1 MEDEWTGRAKGNLYL
16 LDTTATVFSSFS
28 IPYIASNVTCQNKT
42 SAESVSACFDSLT
55 SVKNKCHNVHL
66 WHARLGNPSISR
78 QLLLSLCISHI
89 TLNKDVQFSCSI
101 CPLAKQKRLPFPN
114 ANHVAPNAFDLI
126 HCGT

>member
-28 IPYIASNVTCQNKT
+28 IPYIASNVTCHNKT

-66 WHARLGNPSISR
+66 WHARLGHPSISR
-78 QLLLSLCISHI
+78 QLLLSLCIPHI

-126 HCGT
+126 HCDT